1 MKSKVLLKKPRAQ
14 LKLDELLGGYSLI
27 DLANQIGVVY
37 TQLYAY
43 KKSGANP
50 TLLVLEQITDGLS
63 KLHGK
68 KIRIRDLI
76 VESKTKKGK

>member
-1 MKSKVLLKKPRAQ
+1 MEEAIQSEDEKDEAKKETGNIE
-14 LKLDELLGGYSLI
+14 ELLGEDSVT

-50 TLLVLEQITDGLS
+50 TLLALEQIAEGLS

-76 VESKTKKGK
+76 SE

>member
-1 MKSKVLLKKPRAQ
+1 MLKSCSVNTLLLIWQIR
-14 LKLDELLGGYSLI
+14 LGS
-27 DLANQIGVVY
+27 Y
-37 TQLYAY
+37 TRSYMRT

-50 TLLVLEQITDGLS
+50 TLLALEQIAEGLS

-76 VESKTKKGK
+76 SE